1 MAVLSKVRA
10 STLMETM
17 VATVLIVI
25 IFMVASLIMNSLM
38 AAQVNSN
45 TSPVK
50 ERIKKLEYSYMNSQ
64 LKLPYQESWNEW
76 EIIMATET
84 HQKIPLVRIE
94 ATHTQS
100 KRIVE
105 STIFGHER

>member
-1 MAVLSKVRA
+1 
-10 STLMETM
+10 
-17 VATVLIVI
+17 
-25 IFMVASLIMNSLM
+25 
-38 AAQVNSN
+38 
-45 TSPVK
+45 
-50 ERIKKLEYSYMNSQ
+50 MNSQ